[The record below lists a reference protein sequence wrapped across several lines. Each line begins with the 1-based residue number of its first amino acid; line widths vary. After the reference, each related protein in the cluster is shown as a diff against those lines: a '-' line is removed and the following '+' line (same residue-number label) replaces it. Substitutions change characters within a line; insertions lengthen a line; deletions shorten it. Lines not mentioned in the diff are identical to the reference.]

1 MFLRPFDVFLEKLA
15 LALQAGGRRFDPGWL
30 HCFKLLVPNNLKPV
44 LFARNFAVFDA
55 FFVLGRKM
63 KNRLPK
69 ICRRADRNLAYVTLR
84 GRKIYL
90 GKYGSPESYAE
101 HERVIAEYLTGP
113 VVKPAPIA
121 SFANLPPL
129 SSPAL
134 AIITSK
140 TACRP
145 SRSNVFAPRS
155 RPFSSRRSIGAAF
168 ATSASFGSERFSA
181 TEKTPV
187 AIVARISTRS
197 FNAFAPRLSAALP
210 TVTSPQPFWLDSKS
224 RRRSNGDVRPLAKRR
239 RRSRSLRSPAP
250 RRFLFS
256 PRDAARDRAFERRR
270 NAKAPYPV
278 AAQTRRRV
286 ENDVLSFF
294 FFDAA
299 ELNRFPGLVS

>member
-1 MFLRPFDVFLEKLA
+1 
-15 LALQAGGRRFDPGWL
+15 
-30 HCFKLLVPNNLKPV
+30 
-44 LFARNFAVFDA
+44 
-55 FFVLGRKM
+55 M

-84 GRKIYL
+84 GRKVYL

-140 TACRP
+140 TVSRP
-145 SRSNVFAPRS
+145 SRPNVFAPRS
-155 RPFSSRRSIGAAF
+155 SHFSSRRSIGSAF

-197 FNAFAPRLSAALP
+197 LSTRSFNAFAARLSAALP

-239 RRSRSLRSPAP
+239 RRSRSLRRPA
-250 RRFLFS
+250 
-256 PRDAARDRAFERRR
+256 RDAFSSRRATPPATERSSAAATQKPLIPSQRKRDAGSKTTFCRFSSSTPPHLTVFLVWFLDCSTEPKAQADATQLRNVLLALPVRRAEILRRKPFLGR
-270 NAKAPYPV
+270 PKTP
-278 AAQTRRRV
+278 
-286 ENDVLSFF
+286 DVQHESKFYLS
-294 FFDAA
+294 
-299 ELNRFPGLVS
+299 SKI